1 MKGCPK
7 SLGHDIDI
15 DIDAERL
22 PRHRDFTRLMP
33 LGVFVAVIALAGIS
47 S

>member
-7 SLGHDIDI
+7 SLGHDI